1 MTNENSLSSYYT
13 GNTADQIDAGK
24 FLLLLRKKKW
34 WIVLICLMTN
44 LAAFLYLRYTK
55 DVYESHSV
63 IKLDIKSEA
72 NMLGFG
78 GVSQNLDNLAGE
90 MELLKSGLFFSKVVE
105 VADMDISYYAYGR
118 VLYQERYLNS
128 PFRVEYTVQNPAF
141 YDQAIDVEILNGEQF
156 VLSYTQGEALVSRAY
171 FFGEEINN
179 ENFQFVITLTDDY
192 VSPRDNIKYYFT
204 INSNRALVGYL
215 AQNIQVQPLNL
226 NANTIRIAF
235 QGYDRQKVQDLVAII
250 DSVYLEYT
258 TEKKNQAT
266 EQKIKFLDSQLAS
279 IEDRLGEHE
288 NYFENFTIQNRTN
301 DLGSEIGEAINKL
314 EALEAKRFELSQV
327 LESVTQLS
335 KQVQVEEVIP
345 TEPSLFTEYPPDIL
359 SYIQQLNQL
368 INERILLAES
378 YKESTFA
385 IQRKDQRI
393 ALIKKDITS
402 LLDSY
407 RGRLE
412 EEVTTIARNKKEIE
426 EEFVRLPSR
435 GTAYNRNQRYYALYE
450 SIFLSL
456 VQKKNEL
463 EIALAGTV
471 TDFVVLLP
479 ATTPGAPIAPEK
491 FMIRLAGGVS
501 GVVLSLAFLL
511 IAYVMHDKISTQNEL
526 ERHTQVPIVGS
537 IPTYKWRKALPATIV
552 VNEAPNSVISEAF
565 RTVRTNLQFMGLD
578 GSRKVISV
586 TSTVSTEGK
595 TFVAANLAN
604 IMAMSEQKVVLI
616 DLDMRKP
623 KVHLAFQSSNS
634 SQGISTILIGK
645 HTVEEC
651 IQTTEVDNLDFI
663 PAGPVP
669 PNPSELISSHYFAE
683 MLEELKERYDI
694 VMINTPPVGLVT
706 DGVLVMERVDVPLYV
721 FRADFSRKAFIK
733 TLERLQMKRK
743 YEHLALILNSV
754 DAINEDGYE
763 KYGYG
768 YGYYTTEGD
777 SQPVKKRIGN
787 FFRKNRNH

>member
-1 MTNENSLSSYYT
+1 MATENSLSSYYT
-13 GNTADQIDAGK
+13 GNAADQVDLNK

-34 WIVLICLMTN
+34 WIFLILLITN
-44 LAAFLYLRYTK
+44 LAAYLYVRYTRP
-55 DVYESHSV
+55 VYESHSV

-72 NMLGFG
+72 NMLGFNG
-78 GVSQNLDNLAGE
+78 MSQNLDNLAGE
-90 MELLKSGLFFSKVVE
+90 IELLKSDLFFSKVVE
-105 VADMDISYYAYGR
+105 VADMDVSYYAYGR
-118 VLYQERYLNS
+118 VLYQERYQNA
-128 PFRVEYTVQNPAF
+128 PFRVEYAVKNPSF
-141 YDQAIDVEILNGEQF
+141 YDRAIDIEILNDEQF
-156 VLSYTQGEALVSRAY
+156 VLSYTAGEKLVSRAY
-171 FFGEEINN
+171 LFGEEINN
-179 ENFQFVITLTDDY
+179 ENFRFVITLTDHY
-192 VSPRDNIKYYFT
+192 LSPRDNIKYYFT

-215 AQNIQVQPLNL
+215 ARNMNVQPLNL
-226 NANTIRIAF
+226 NANTIRIGF
-235 QGYDRQKVQDLVAII
+235 QGYDRQKVRDLVAII
-250 DSVYLEYT
+250 DSVYLKYT

-288 NYFENFTIQNRTN
+288 SYFENFTIQNKTN
-301 DLGSEIGEAINKL
+301 DLRSEIGEAINKL
-314 EALEAKRFELSQV
+314 EALETRRFELSQM
-327 LESVTQLS
+327 LDAVTRLS
-335 KQVQVEEVIP
+335 KQVQNEQVIP
-345 TEPSLFTEYPPDIL
+345 TEPSMFTEYPPDIL
-359 SYIQQLNQL
+359 AYIQQLNQL

-393 ALIKKDITS
+393 ALIKKDVVT

-407 RGRLE
+407 RNRLK
-412 EEVTTIARNKKEIE
+412 EEVDDITENRKEIE

-450 SIFLSL
+450 NIFLSL

-463 EIALAGTV
+463 EIARAGTV

-479 ATTPGAPIAPEK
+479 ATMPGAPVAPEK
-491 FMIRLAGGVS
+491 LVIRMAGGVS

-511 IAYVMHDKISTQNEL
+511 IAYVMHDKISSQNEL
-526 ERHTQVPIVGS
+526 ERHTQIPIVGS
-537 IPTYKWRKALPATIV
+537 IPKYKQAKSLPAAIV
-552 VNEAPNSVISEAF
+552 VNDAPKSAISEAF

-578 GSRKVISV
+578 ENQKIISV

-595 TFVAANLAN
+595 TFVAANLAS

-616 DLDMRKP
+616 DMDMRKP
-623 KVHLAFQSSNS
+623 KVHLAFQATNS

-645 HTVEEC
+645 YKVDEC
-651 IQTTEVDNLDFI
+651 IQTSEVNNLDFI

-669 PNPSELISSHYFAE
+669 PNPSELIGSHYFAE

-694 VMINTPPVGLVT
+694 VVIDTPPVGLVT
-706 DGVLVMERVDVPLYV
+706 DGVLVMEKVNVPLYV

-733 TLERLQMKRK
+733 TLERLKTKRN

-754 DAINEDGYE
+754 DAISEYGYE

-768 YGYYTTEGD
+768 YGYYTMEEE
-777 SQPVKKRIGN
+777 SPSVKKRIGN
-787 FFRKNRNH
+787 LFRKNKHH